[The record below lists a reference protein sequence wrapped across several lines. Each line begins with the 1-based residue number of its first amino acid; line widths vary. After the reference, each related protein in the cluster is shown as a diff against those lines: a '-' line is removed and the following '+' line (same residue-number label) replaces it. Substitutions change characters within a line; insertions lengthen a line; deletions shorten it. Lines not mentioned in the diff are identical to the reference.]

1 MYYLCYPEA
10 QTPGARPWVS
20 PSVHFLGFRISLP
33 LQVVM
38 MFNKITYEKV
48 TGTQKALG
56 KNYLI
61 IMTPNY

>member
-1 MYYLCYPEA
+1 
-10 QTPGARPWVS
+10 
-20 PSVHFLGFRISLP
+20 
-33 LQVVM
+33 M